1 MGKRRIPVCAQ
12 RTSKE
17 NREGS
22 SDFLNS
28 KPLPI
33 LNRAIEDV
41 NELADG
47 PHLHLCAFLRFFSHR
62 NKKPPS
68 SFFPANSSSFQREG
82 EIIAY
87 RRGAKG
93 RRCWASWSTA

>member
-1 MGKRRIPVCAQ
+1 ML

-33 LNRAIEDV
+33 LKRAIEDV
-41 NELADG
+41 DESAQG
-47 PHLHLCAFLRFFSHR
+47 PHLHRCAFLRFCSHIHR
-62 NKKPPS
+62 KRLRRLSNH
-68 SFFPANSSSFQREG
+68 FQLFLKERK
-82 EIIAY
+82 IIAY
-87 RRGAKG
+87 RRGATG
-93 RRCWASWSTA
+93 RRC